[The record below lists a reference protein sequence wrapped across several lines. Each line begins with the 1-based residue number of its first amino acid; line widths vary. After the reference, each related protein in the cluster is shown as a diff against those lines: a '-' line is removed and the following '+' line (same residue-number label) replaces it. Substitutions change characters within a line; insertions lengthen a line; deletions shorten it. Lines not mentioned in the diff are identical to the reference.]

1 MASSVDRNRK
11 FFKRIRSLN
20 SSSIQGIIQAF
31 QLTGLLRWQKLP
43 WFFQHF
49 LLDLWLSQ
57 FNSAFAVS
65 FHFSE
70 RRSSHVSQWF
80 SWTNHNS
87 LLRITTNEIASFC
100 IENRLRQM
108 DFYVFA
114 KLGKGC
120 FWIKIR
126 RFWNKKCCSSLLL
139 YYIKQIDSMLP
150 CVCSEGNLSTRRFWS
165 DGDVYKRAW
174 VRGRR
179 RSRQIPN
186 LSKEEF
192 LRRQPFRNLL
202 RKLRKPAVRKMSSWN
217 KRDAVTSV
225 WW

>member
-1 MASSVDRNRK
+1 MTKTTLIFPAFSFRFVAVAVQFCFRCKFSFLGKTFKSCFTVIFLDQSQLFATHNNQWDCFILYRK
-11 FFKRIRSLN
+11 
-20 SSSIQGIIQAF
+20 Q
-31 QLTGLLRWQKLP
+31 
-43 WFFQHF
+43 
-49 LLDLWLSQ
+49 
-57 FNSAFAVS
+57 
-65 FHFSE
+65 
-70 RRSSHVSQWF
+70 
-80 SWTNHNS
+80 
-87 LLRITTNEIASFC
+87 ITTNGF
-100 IENRLRQM
+100 LRVRQIGQRQLLNK
-108 DFYVFA
+108 DE
-114 KLGKGC
+114 
-120 FWIKIR
+120 

-217 KRDAVTSV
+217 KKDAVTSV

>member
-1 MASSVDRNRK
+1 MGVPVRFTTQQWAKYSSLQFTADCFAAMSNCFENHQPLTNFHLRYAPFIKNSNQMASSVDRNRK

-114 KLGKGC
+114 KLGKGS
-120 FWIKIR
+120 FWIKMKD
-126 RFWNKKCCSSLLL
+126 FE
-139 YYIKQIDSMLP
+139 IKML
-150 CVCSEGNLSTRRFWS
+150 
-165 DGDVYKRAW
+165 
-174 VRGRR
+174 
-179 RSRQIPN
+179 
-186 LSKEEF
+186 
-192 LRRQPFRNLL
+192 
-202 RKLRKPAVRKMSSWN
+202 
-217 KRDAVTSV
+217 
-225 WW
+225 